1 VATFLHVQDHTN
13 VRRWAETIAVRPTV
27 QLGRMANR
35 VRARGYGM
43 HDALIALGC
52 HAKAVPGDGSEVRL
66 VHVK

>member
-1 VATFLHVQDHTN
+1 MV
-13 VRRWAETIAVRPTV
+13 
-27 QLGRMANR
+27 NR